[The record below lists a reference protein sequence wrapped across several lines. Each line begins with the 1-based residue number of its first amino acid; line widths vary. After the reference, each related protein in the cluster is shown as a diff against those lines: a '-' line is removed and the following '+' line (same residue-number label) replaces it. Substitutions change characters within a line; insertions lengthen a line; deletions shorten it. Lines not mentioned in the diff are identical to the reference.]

1 MARTK
6 KKTPERSHYARYSAA
21 IRRSRLKSA
30 LRTRHR
36 YDVLA
41 ALKRV
46 EGAQSLKR
54 SKGDAR

>member
-30 LRTRHR
+30 LRTRQRHT
-36 YDVLA
+36 VLA
-41 ALKRV
+41 MLRRM
-46 EGAQSLKR
+46 GL
-54 SKGDAR
+54 G